1 MTDPAWV
8 RPAVAEGIAG
18 RCKRIGAFLLLQI
31 VAVLACVALFAQS
44 PPTPPTEYAITAATL
59 VHDGHSQ
66 SVTLPYLLASN
77 FTMAD
82 PAEFQASFQYWP
94 DAASTPWSLM
104 LPRFGNAVE
113 VSINGQVVLDTRLD
127 PEANRHL
134 NNMPVMAA
142 LPNAIL
148 KPGTNSISIRL
159 YVWGPLRG
167 YLDCVFVGPSSEL
180 RPAYRLRSFTFST
193 LPLIFKAW
201 QGILAVI
208 LGIMWLNRRHEV
220 AYAVLAGAMVLGVIQ
235 GLTTTQLSAGLQS
248 TFSVLLGVTTPLETA
263 LMFVFFT
270 LFYRAPLPRWTPVL
284 FVPALA
290 MILSAFAADPWLL
303 RWIYALLGV
312 PAGCVMVMLCLVVVA
327 RRALREGDMVS
338 LMLSCA
344 LTIVLTSWIY
354 DMLVAADIIQ
364 HGRIFL
370 SRMSYSFLLV
380 AIGAGLTWRF
390 AHALN
395 EVDTFASRMVELV
408 REAEEKVRAS
418 FAREEERSRT
428 IALAAERA
436 RLMRDLHDG
445 LGGQLMSI
453 VALSE
458 RGAQGERIN
467 QAARAALR
475 ELRLVIDAMDD
486 MGGDLLLALGS
497 WRERAQAQLRS
508 HGIRLDWQA
517 EQQGMPLHPELRP
530 WHVIQIV
537 RLLDEAITNA
547 ARHSGATRVLVRLG
561 SAPEFDDANP
571 ALQVGGWIRISDNGH
586 GMTPRPYPPAMPRE
600 GRGLANMR
608 ARAAMCGARLD
619 IASDAAG
626 TSIRL
631 SLPAEMPAAPLVE
644 PAAPEAP

>member
-1 MTDPAWV
+1 MTDPVAL
-8 RPAVAEGIAG
+8 AVEPGVSIAG
-18 RCKRIGAFLLLQI
+18 PRRRAGVFLLLQLLT
-31 VAVLACVALFAQS
+31 LAACLGLFTLS
-44 PPTPPTEYAITAATL
+44 PPTPPTDYAITSATL
-59 VHDGHSQ
+59 VQDGHAQ
-66 SVTLPYLLASN
+66 EVQLPYSLPST

-82 PAEFQASFQYWP
+82 PPVFTATFQYWP
-94 DAASTPWSLM
+94 DAAATPWSLM

-134 NNMPVMAA
+134 NNIAVMAVIPSA
-142 LPNAIL
+142 TLRAGDNTL
-148 KPGTNSISIRL
+148 SLRL
-159 YVWGPLRG
+159 FVWGPLRG

-180 RPAYRLRSFTFST
+180 RPAFRTRSFLFTT

-208 LGIMWLNRRHEV
+208 LAIMWLNRRHDV
-220 AYAVLAGAMVLGVIQ
+220 AYGVLAIAMVLGVVQ
-235 GLTTTQLSAGLQS
+235 GLTTTPLAGGPQS
-248 TFSVLLGVTTPLETA
+248 SLAVLLGATTPLETA
-263 LMFVFFT
+263 LMFVFVS
-270 LFYRAPLPRWTPVL
+270 LFFRGRVPLWTPIL
-284 FVPALA
+284 FLPAVTVVGCA
-290 MILSAFAADPWLL
+290 IFGDPWLL
-303 RWIYALLGV
+303 RWVYALFGV
-312 PAGCVMVMLCLVVVA
+312 PAGGIMVCLCLGVVA
-327 RRALREGDMVS
+327 QRALRQGDVVS
-338 LMLSCA
+338 LSLSCA
-344 LTIVLTSWIY
+344 LTVVLAAWIY
-354 DMLVAADIIQ
+354 DMLVAADVIH

-370 SRMSYSFLLV
+370 ARNSYSFLLV
-380 AIGAGLTWRF
+380 TIGAGLTWRF

-395 EVDTFASRMVELV
+395 EVDNFAHRMVELV
-408 REAEEKVRAS
+408 HEAEEKVRAS
-418 FAREEERSRT
+418 FAREEERSRA

-458 RGAQGERIN
+458 RGAEGERIN

-475 ELRLVIDAMDD
+475 ELRLVIEAMDD

-517 EQQGMPLHPELRP
+517 EQQGLPIHPELRP

-537 RLLDEAITNA
+537 RILDEAITNA

-561 SAPEFDDANP
+561 SGTEPDDHAVP
-571 ALQVGGWIRISDNGH
+571 AVGGGWIRVSDNGR
-586 GMTPRPYPPAMPRE
+586 GLATRLGAPTPSRQ

-608 ARAAMCGARLD
+608 TRAAMCGAKLE
-619 IASDAAG
+619 ITSDAAG

-631 SLPAEMPAAPLVE
+631 ALPLTLPAAPLTE
-644 PAAPEAP
+644 TLTGA